1 MKKIITI
8 ICIFITIISFIVL
21 GAFIAIGTTKVENV
35 EHTETG
41 ELITIDILGVNVNY
55 YYEF

>member
-1 MKKIITI
+1 MKKITMIIILCITI
-8 ICIFITIISFIVL
+8 INFIAL

-35 EHTETG
+35 ERAETG

>member
-1 MKKIITI
+1 MKKITMI
-8 ICIFITIISFIVL
+8 IILCIIILNFIGL

-35 EHTETG
+35 ERTETG